1 MGNTK
6 ILELFSSVLEAIQ
19 LRRRRRRNSSGGEA
33 GGDVPA
39 TKSGGRGGGVQ
50 NSQKLNYVVLVRS
63 LRGALIN

>member
-19 LRRRRRRNSSGGEA
+19 LRRRRRRTGDEIRGE
-33 GGDVPA
+33 
-39 TKSGGRGGGVQ
+39 GGGVQ

-63 LRGALIN
+63 LIIHVPVHV